1 MRNISYMLNSL
12 NFFVFLVFSYKS
24 GSDARST
31 NIFSPV
37 TCEMFYFLFVCK
49 SIVISGKK
57 NSSFSLYLLSH
68 SSHPFSPHEQ
78 LFYPTNGLKKK
89 LLTTLLLF
97 PIPHHN
103 THHII
108 IFSLLYYTS
117 HYFFKI

>member
-24 GSDARST
+24 GSDARTT

-57 NSSFSLYLLSH
+57 KLLILSLPTFSLFPPIFSSWATFLSH
-68 SSHPFSPHEQ
+68 Q
-78 LFYPTNGLKKK
+78 WAKKK
-89 LLTTLLLF
+89 T
-97 PIPHHN
+97 PHHSP
-103 THHII
+103 TI
-108 IFSLLYYTS
+108 SYTPP
-117 HYFFKI
+117 